1 MFFLFNIKK
10 LFINKWALFINTLFL
25 SYKQL
30 KCFKFSFSN
39 FCLLFVLSQFLFI
52 YVCIFF
58 YAFFDKRIKFYKRL
72 YHTSSLNRLSCF
84 IFQIAAYEILYIFLP
99 PAKHYL
105 FFCFNFFTKIIIA
118 QELYSFNH
126 PLSIVLKLTLST

>member
-1 MFFLFNIKK
+1 M
-10 LFINKWALFINTLFL
+10 FINKWALFINTLFL

-30 KCFKFSFSN
+30 KCFKFSFFQIFVYYLFFLN
-39 FCLLFVLSQFLFI
+39 FCLFMFV
-52 YVCIFF
+52 FF

-118 QELYSFNH
+118 QEIYSFNH
-126 PLSIVLKLTLST
+126 PLSLVLKFTLST

>member
-30 KCFKFSFSN
+30 KCFKFSF
-39 FCLLFVLSQFLFI
+39 FKFLFI
-52 YVCIFF
+52 ICSFSIFVYLCLYFF

-84 IFQIAAYEILYIFLP
+84 IFQIAAYKILYIFLP

-105 FFCFNFFTKIIIA
+105 FFCFNFFTEIIIA

-126 PLSIVLKLTLST
+126 PLSFIKTHSLST

>member
-1 MFFLFNIKK
+1 M
-10 LFINKWALFINTLFL
+10 FINKWALFIKTLFL

-30 KCFKFSFSN
+30 KCFKFSF
-39 FCLLFVLSQFLFI
+39 FKFLFI
-52 YVCIFF
+52 ICSFSIFVYLCLYFF

-118 QELYSFNH
+118 QEIYSFNH
-126 PLSIVLKLTLST
+126 PLSLVLKLTLST